1 VQVLYVIDSLVPGG
15 AERSL
20 AAMAPY
26 LVAGGIRLE
35 VATLADRP
43 GLQAELAAAG
53 VRLHRLDGSGGRAGW
68 VRRTGR
74 LIRERRP
81 DLVHT
86 TLFEADQA
94 GRVAAVLCRTPVVS
108 SLVNVAYGP
117 EQQSSG
123 GVGGLKLAAVRQL
136 DALTARPVVRFHAVS
151 EHVADVMARRLRLPG
166 ARVEVVPRGR
176 DPQLLGSR
184 TPERRARARAALGVG
199 PGDEQPVI
207 LAVGRQE
214 PQKGFDTLVE
224 AVPRVLAAVP
234 GARCFVAGREGTQTA
249 RLQALVEGI
258 GVRDAVRFLGARAD
272 VYDLLCAADLFAF
285 PTRWEGMPGAI
296 LEAMALEAP
305 IVASDVPPVRE
316 AVSDGVSA
324 RLVPPDQPEA
334 LAAAMVE
341 TLRDRAGAAAR
352 AARALAD
359 FQARFTIGR
368 AADGMLAFYEHA
380 LSDARAARWYR

>member
-20 AAMAPY
+20 AAMAPH
-26 LVAGGIRLE
+26 LVTGGIRLE
-35 VATLADRP
+35 VATLSDRP
-43 GLQAELAAAG
+43 GLQAELAEAG
-53 VRLHRLDGSGGRAGW
+53 VRLHRLAGPGGRAGW

-123 GVGGLKLAAVRQL
+123 GIGGLKLAAVRQL

-166 ARVEVVPRGR
+166 GRVEVVPRGR
-176 DPQLLGSR
+176 DPELLGSR
-184 TPERRARARAALGVG
+184 TPERRAGARDALGVG
-199 PGDEQPVI
+199 PDEPVV

-234 GARCFVAGREGTQTA
+234 GARCFVAGRAGTQTA
-249 RLQALVEGI
+249 RLQALVERL

-272 VYDLLCAADLFAF
+272 VHGLLCAADLFAF

-316 AVSDGVSA
+316 AVTDGVSA
-324 RLVPPDQPEA
+324 RLVPPDRPEA

-352 AARALAD
+352 AERARAD